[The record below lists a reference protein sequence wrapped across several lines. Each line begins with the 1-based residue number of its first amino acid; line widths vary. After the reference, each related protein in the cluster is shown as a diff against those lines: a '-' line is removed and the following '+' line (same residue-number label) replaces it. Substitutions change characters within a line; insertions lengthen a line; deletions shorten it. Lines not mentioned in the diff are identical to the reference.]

1 MVAAVAVTASLLAAA
16 CTLEAPVTVEPVD
29 ISTTNFATALGVN
42 LAQMTKTPSGLYYQD
57 VPAGSGTTAVS
68 GNRVT
73 VHYTGFLTSGSTFD
87 SSVGKTPFSFTIGRG
102 EVIAGWDEGIQG
114 MKVGGTRKLV
124 IPPTLGYGA
133 AGAGAI
139 PSNAILVFNVQL
151 LSIP

>member
-1 MVAAVAVTASLLAAA
+1 VVAAVAVTASLLAAA

>member
-1 MVAAVAVTASLLAAA
+1 
-16 CTLEAPVTVEPVD
+16 
-29 ISTTNFATALGVN
+29 
-42 LAQMTKTPSGLYYQD
+42 MTKTPSGLYYQD